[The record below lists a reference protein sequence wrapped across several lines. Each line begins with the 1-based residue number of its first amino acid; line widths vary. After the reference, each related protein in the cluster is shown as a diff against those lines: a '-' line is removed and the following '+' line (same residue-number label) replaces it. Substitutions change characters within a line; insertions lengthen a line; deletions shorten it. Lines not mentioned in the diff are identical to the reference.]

1 MYGLCEVHKQEVG
14 ACPPCRQILSV
25 LQALT

>member
-14 ACPPCRQILSV
+14 GCPPCRQILSV
-25 LQALT
+25 LQTLT